1 MKKFVTAAALSTL
14 MTCSTISANAEELGI
29 TMGTFDDNFMT
40 LVRVAMQ
47 ERAKEVGSAVQVED
61 AQNDVGRQ
69 LNQIQNF
76 VATNVD
82 AIIVTPADTDA
93 TIAMSNTAANGGVP
107 LVYVNREPVNVDK
120 LPDNQAFVASD
131 ELEAGTLQAEEACKI
146 FKAQG
151 KKEAKIIVIMGD
163 LAHQASRMRTKGVE
177 DVAAREECHFMK
189 VVEKQTA
196 MWQRTL
202 AADLMTNWMTA
213 GVEFDAILSNN
224 DEMAIGAIQA
234 LKNAGHDMDKVV
246 VGGIDATADA
256 VAAMQAGDLDIT
268 VFQNAAG
275 QARGAVDAALALSR
289 GEDVEQKV
297 YIPFEL
303 VTPANLDQYASKN

>member
-1 MKKFVTAAALSTL
+1 MKKLVSASALAMLMSTAAQSE
-14 MTCSTISANAEELGI
+14 NLGI

-40 LVRVAMQ
+40 LVRTAMLA
-47 ERAKEVGSAVQVED
+47 RADEIGGIEVQVED
-61 AQNDVGRQ
+61 AQNDVGKQ

-76 VATNVD
+76 VASGVD

-93 TIAMSNTAANGGVP
+93 TVAMSNAAEQGGIP
-107 LVYVNREPVNVDK
+107 LVYVNREPVNIDT

-131 ELEAGTLQAEEACKI
+131 EIEAGRLQAQRACALLKE
-146 FKAQG
+146 QG
-151 KKEAKIIVIMGD
+151 KTDGAKVVVIMGD
-163 LAHQASRMRTKGVE
+163 LAHQASRLRTQGVE
-177 DVAAREECHFMK
+177 DVAATGECGFME

-196 MWQRTL
+196 MWWRTP
-202 AADLMTNWMTA
+202 AADLMTNWLTA
-213 GVEFDAILSNN
+213 SVAFDAVLANN

-234 LKNAGHDMDKVV
+234 LKAAGMPMEDVI

-256 VAAMQAGDLDIT
+256 VAAMKAGDLDIT

-275 QARGAVDAALALSR
+275 QAHGAVDAAMALAG

-303 VTPANLDQYASKN
+303 VTPANVDSYAAVN

>member
-1 MKKFVTAAALSTL
+1 MTKLLSATVLSVLMSTAAH
-14 MTCSTISANAEELGI
+14 AENLGI

-40 LVRVAMQ
+40 LVRNAMIA
-47 ERAKEVGSAVQVED
+47 RAGEIGGVEVQVED
-61 AQNDVGRQ
+61 AQNEVGKQ

-76 VATNVD
+76 VATGVD

-93 TIAMSNTAANGGVP
+93 TGAMSAAAEQGGIP
-107 LVYVNREPVNVDK
+107 LVYVNREPVNVDS

-131 ELEAGTLQAEEACKI
+131 EIEAGRLQAERACALLKE
-146 FKAQG
+146 QG
-151 KKEAKIIVIMGD
+151 KTDDAKIVVIMGD
-163 LAHQASRMRTKGVE
+163 LAHQAARMRTQGVE
-177 DVAAREECHFMK
+177 DVAATPECNFMH

-196 MWQRTL
+196 MWWRTP
-202 AADLMTNWMTA
+202 ATDLMANWLSA
-213 GVEFDAILSNN
+213 GIEFDVVLANN

-234 LKNAGHDMDKVV
+234 LKAAGVPMDDVI

-256 VAAMQAGDLDIT
+256 ISAMKAGDLDIT

-275 QARGAVDAALALSR
+275 QAYGAVDAAMALAR
-289 GEDVEQKV
+289 GEQVDQKV

-303 VTPANLDQYASKN
+303 VTPENIDKYATAN

>member
-1 MKKFVTAAALSTL
+1 MKKLVSAAILGIMMSTAAPTSQ
-14 MTCSTISANAEELGI
+14 AEEVGI

-40 LVRVAMQ
+40 LVRLAMQ
-47 ERAKEVGSAVQVED
+47 ERAKEVGAAVQVED

-76 VATNVD
+76 VASGVS

-93 TIAMSNTAANGGVP
+93 TIAMSNTAANGGIP

-120 LPDNQAFVASD
+120 LPDNQAFVASN
-131 ELEAGTLQAEEACKI
+131 ELEAGTLQAQEACKL
-146 FKAQG
+146 FKEQG
-151 KKEAKIIVIMGD
+151 KTEAKVIVIMGD

-177 DVAAREECHFMK
+177 DVAASEECNFMT

-202 AADLMTNWMTA
+202 AADLMTNWLTA
-213 GVEFDAILSNN
+213 GVEFDAVLSNN

-234 LKNAGHDMDKVV
+234 LKNSGVSMDKVII
-246 VGGIDATADA
+246 GGIDATADA

-275 QARGAVDAALALSR
+275 QAYGAVDAALALSR
-289 GEDVEQKV
+289 GEKVDQKV

-303 VTPANLDQYASKN
+303 VTPANLDKYASKN